1 MSDIMLLIQAHNLT
15 QSDPVI
21 VTERFNSGISYRGE
35 IYKIINKP
43 LNERIL
49 HYKNTYIDYFYI
61 KFDEPI
67 YHLLL
72 KRGLEIIYNHKP
84 MILGNVDRD
93 ASGRIEKIHSQPGF
107 PESLSIKN
115 ETQIRL
121 ENIDAMLVW
130 RIAFNIQ
137 ADE

>member
-1 MSDIMLLIQAHNLT
+1 MSDIEALTESHNLK
-15 QSDPVI
+15 QDERVI
-21 VTERFNSGISYRGE
+21 VKERFNSEISYRGI

-72 KRGLEIIYNHKP
+72 HLLTFQLPIYVTRNRQWRF
-84 MILGNVDRD
+84 LG
-93 ASGRIEKIHSQPGF
+93 
-107 PESLSIKN
+107 
-115 ETQIRL
+115 
-121 ENIDAMLVW
+121 
-130 RIAFNIQ
+130 
-137 ADE
+137 